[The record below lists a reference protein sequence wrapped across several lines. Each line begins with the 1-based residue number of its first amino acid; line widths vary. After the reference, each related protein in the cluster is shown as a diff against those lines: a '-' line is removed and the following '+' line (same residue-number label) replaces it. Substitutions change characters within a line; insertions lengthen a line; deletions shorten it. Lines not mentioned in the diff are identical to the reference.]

1 MPVAQVAII
10 VMASIVCPIA
20 RTPNPFIP
28 NLAVAVRV
36 DGTVM
41 GIGVWLII
49 KTPSRLWR
57 KKETVAPAV
66 GIRMLSIV

>member
-1 MPVAQVAII
+1 MRVAQAGIT
-10 VMASIVCPIA
+10 MMESIVCPIA
-20 RTPNPFIP
+20 RTPNPFIL
-28 NLAVAVRV
+28 NLVVVVRV

-49 KTPSRLWR
+49 KNPSRLW
-57 KKETVAPAV
+57 KKKATVVPAV

>member
-1 MPVAQVAII
+1 MPVAQVAITT
-10 VMASIVCPIA
+10 MESIVCPIV
-20 RTPNPFIP
+20 RTPNPFIL
-28 NLAVAVRV
+28 NLAVAVLV

-49 KTPSRLWR
+49 KTPSRLWK

-66 GIRMLSIV
+66 GIRMLNTV